1 MKIKYD
7 HKPPQRLYMK
17 IFVGYFLLIGLV
29 LTAAALVYIEYRNI
43 ECAVQEEEQT
53 AERWKQ
59 ANRTFETMFDLAM
72 SELHTFTADKEG
84 YEEYE
89 RKNIAAQQMLDSL
102 KRLYPEEKQLER
114 IDSAKSILA
123 EKSLQVL
130 CLMGTF
136 KDLAHTDSLLW
147 LTRERQVVG
156 CTYLN
161 SAFINEQKAQ
171 VVKAAQP
178 PFLHENSLLRKNSN
192 EQVKKS
198 R

>member
-84 YEEYE
+84 Y
-89 RKNIAAQQMLDSL
+89 NTA
-102 KRLYPEEKQLER
+102 
-114 IDSAKSILA
+114 AKSNRFGTQDKPNKNVIRTWA
-123 EKSLQVL
+123 TTQEKSIQ
-130 CLMGTF
+130 
-136 KDLAHTDSLLW
+136 
-147 LTRERQVVG
+147 R
-156 CTYLN
+156 
-161 SAFINEQKAQ
+161 I
-171 VVKAAQP
+171 
-178 PFLHENSLLRKNSN
+178 
-192 EQVKKS
+192 S
-198 R
+198 RPK